1 MKAALITAPGATPVV
16 EERGLPE
23 PADGEATILLEAAS
37 LNPVDLA
44 IASGGFYA
52 GHPPMP
58 YVPAI
63 EAVGRVEGEGRRVFV
78 LGGGLGVVRD
88 GTAAERFNAPIAA
101 LIDLRDDVD
110 SATAAAL
117 GTAALAGWLP
127 ITWAAKLQPGETALV
142 LGATGAAGGVAV
154 QAARLGGAGRVV
166 AVGRNPERLAALE
179 GMADAVV
186 SLDHQSD
193 NLAARMQAAC
203 DGGAD
208 VVFDALWGAPLE
220 AALTATKLGARVI
233 HIGQSAG
240 GTATVV
246 SGLVRGRQLTI
257 KGYSNFGVPR
267 EELVAAYSRMVDL
280 ATTGDLAVPAVTTPI
295 SEAASAW
302 AGVASGRGKQVLIPG

>member
-16 EERGLPE
+16 EERDLPD
-23 PADGEATILLEAAS
+23 PAEGEATIALEAAS

-63 EAVGRVEGEGRRVFV
+63 EAVGRVESDGRRVFV
-78 LGGGLGVVRD
+78 MGGGLGIARD
-88 GTAAERFNAPIAA
+88 GTAAERFNAPLGA
-101 LIDLRDDVD
+101 LVDIGDDAD
-110 SATAAAL
+110 AATAAAL

-127 ITWAAKLQPGETALV
+127 ITWAAKLQAGETALV
-142 LGATGAAGGVAV
+142 LGATGAAGSVAV
-154 QAARLGGAGRVV
+154 QAARIAGAARVV

-186 SLDHQSD
+186 SLDGD
-193 NLAARMQAAC
+193 DLAGRMQAAC
-203 DGGAD
+203 EGGAD

-220 AALTATKLGARVI
+220 AALTATRLGARVI
-233 HIGQSAG
+233 HIGDAAG

-246 SGLVRGRQLTI
+246 SGLVRGRQMTI
-257 KGYSNFGVPR
+257 KGYSNFGIPR
-267 EELVAAYSRMVDL
+267 DEIVATYLTMVDL
-280 ATTGDLAVPAVTTPI
+280 ATAGDLTLPVVTTRLSDI
-295 SEAASAW
+295 ASAW
-302 AGVASGRGKQVLIPG
+302 AGVAAGSGKQVVIPG